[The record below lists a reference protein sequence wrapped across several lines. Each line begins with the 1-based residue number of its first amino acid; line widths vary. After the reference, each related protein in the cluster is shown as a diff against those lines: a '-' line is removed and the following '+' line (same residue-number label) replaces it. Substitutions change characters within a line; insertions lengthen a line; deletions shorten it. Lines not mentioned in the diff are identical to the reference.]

1 MQGYTPRYYQA
12 DAVKAATQYLKE
24 GGSAGLAVL
33 PTGTGK
39 SHIIADLIQT
49 YFNHNNVIRIL
60 MVTHVKELI
69 EQNFDKLKMHWE
81 SPPGRPPAG
90 INSAGLNSRAFTQPI
105 IYAGIQSVFKFAK
118 RFGTINLLVIDECH
132 LLSDKS
138 EGMYRQFIRELKAIN
153 PALRIIGLTA
163 TPFRMD
169 MGHLCEG
176 KTFDKVFYDISSGA
190 DFTKLISEGYLNDLK
205 GIQPND
211 VLDLSK
217 VRKTRN
223 DFAEWSLDEHI
234 NRAEITK
241 KIVSE
246 TMGRLKER
254 KKGLAFCVSKSHA
267 EDMAARFNEAGLTST
282 FIHSDLSADVRAE
295 RLSNFKNGKFSLI
308 ANVGVLTTGFD
319 TPDLDF
325 IVMARPTRS
334 PSLHIQMLGRG
345 MRPHSSKENCLVLD
359 YGGNIQRLGFVN
371 EVSLPD
377 ADTLNENVPKV
388 KICQSCDAF
397 IAISSKKCKFCDAVV
412 VVKAPKDIVPL
423 ENAYVGDIIKK
434 ATLLKAQEP
443 AGLLIK
449 VKYADTK
456 KILIF
461 ASDAPF
467 SGTFFYM
474 EFEGQSDIHNIKDK
488 IKQISTSKKTKP
500 LRKFFNNLRPS
511 ELVEIKQHEKKWNK
525 IWPSLL
531 RMAGADLI
539 DLFMDY
545 QLYQDAVRNKQ
556 IENSQNSELLEGR
569 FVRRVF
575 THLQPDCPLGKNN
588 SCLYI
593 VSPKTKKWI
602 CKSCK
607 AVTSQ
612 DEISEKFKTMFP
624 DGKLIARSDFFRK
637 KLNKLDI

>member
-49 YFNHNNVIRIL
+49 YFNHNNAIRIL

-105 IYAGIQSVFKFAK
+105 IYAGIQSVFRFAK
-118 RFGTINLLVIDECH
+118 RFGTINLLLIDECH

-190 DFTKLISEGYLNDLK
+190 DFTKLISEGYLSDLK

-217 VRKTRN
+217 VQKTRN

-267 EDMAARFNEAGLTST
+267 EDMAIRFNEAGLAST
-282 FIHSDLSADVRAE
+282 FIHSDLSAEDRAK
-295 RLSNFKNGKFSLI
+295 RLLGFKNGEFSLI

-319 TPDLDF
+319 APDLDF

-345 MRPHSSKENCLVLD
+345 MRPHPSKENCLVLD
-359 YGGNIQRLGFVN
+359 YGGNISRLGFVN
-371 EVSLPD
+371 DVSTPEPN
-377 ADTLNENVPKV
+377 AINKSTPKV
-388 KICQSCDAF
+388 KKCERCDAL
-397 IAISSKKCKFCDAVV
+397 ISISSQKCKFCGTQVIAKVT
-412 VVKAPKDIVPL
+412 KEIVPL
-423 ENAYVGDIIKK
+423 EDVYVGEIISNQVRRHREFSIELMSFDSLRVI
-434 ATLLKAQEP
+434 LL
-443 AGLLIK
+443 
-449 VKYADTK
+449 
-456 KILIF
+456 
-461 ASDAPF
+461 ASKL
-467 SGTFFYM
+467 T
-474 EFEGQSDIHNIKDK
+474 I
-488 IKQISTSKKTKP
+488 
-500 LRKFFNNLRPS
+500 
-511 ELVEIKQHEKKWNK
+511 
-525 IWPSLL
+525 
-531 RMAGADLI
+531 
-539 DLFMDY
+539 
-545 QLYQDAVRNKQ
+545 LYQRLIYLKFANRQ
-556 IENSQNSELLEGR
+556 SQEDVIQKFILS
-569 FVRRVF
+569 FI
-575 THLQPDCPLGKNN
+575 
-588 SCLYI
+588 LY
-593 VSPKTKKWI
+593 
-602 CKSCK
+602 
-607 AVTSQ
+607 
-612 DEISEKFKTMFP
+612 
-624 DGKLIARSDFFRK
+624 
-637 KLNKLDI
+637 

>member
-1 MQGYTPRYYQA
+1 MRGYTPRYYQA
-12 DAVKAATQYLKE
+12 DAVKAATQYLKK

-49 YFNHNNVIRIL
+49 YFNHNNAIRIL

-105 IYAGIQSVFKFAK
+105 IYAGIQSVFRFAK
-118 RFGTINLLVIDECH
+118 RFGTINLLLIDECH

-169 MGHLCEG
+169 TGHLCEG
-176 KTFDKVFYDISSGA
+176 KTFDKVFYDISGGA
-190 DFTKLISEGYLNDLK
+190 DFTKLISEGYLSDLK

-217 VRKTRN
+217 VQKTRN

-246 TMGRLKER
+246 TMGRLEER

-319 TPDLDF
+319 APDLDF
-325 IVMARPTRS
+325 IVMARPTSS

-345 MRPHSSKENCLVLD
+345 MRPYPSKDNCLVLD
-359 YGGNIQRLGFVN
+359 YGGNISRLGFVN
-371 EVSLPD
+371 DVSIPD
-377 ADTLNENVPKV
+377 PNEINENTSKV
-388 KICQSCDAF
+388 KKCESCDAL
-397 IAISSKKCKFCDAVV
+397 ISISSQKCKFCGTQVIAKVIRE
-412 VVKAPKDIVPL
+412 IVPL
-423 ENAYVGDIIKK
+423 EDVYVGEIIRNQTRGHRGFSIELMSFDSLSVILLASKVTGQSQNFIYLKFANRQSQEDIIQAISEFKGTRSIEK
-434 ATLLKAQEP
+434 LRAKISRRWKIYDSSEISNSNSKLRQVWPALLAM
-443 AGLLIK
+443 
-449 VKYADTK
+449 
-456 KILIF
+456 
-461 ASDAPF
+461 
-467 SGTFFYM
+467 SGDQLQYLFIGYERYKT
-474 EFEGQSDIHNIKDK
+474 IVKDK
-488 IKQISTSKKTKP
+488 NYHIAKDRDM
-500 LRKFFNNLRPS
+500 LR
-511 ELVEIKQHEKKWNK
+511 
-525 IWPSLL
+525 
-531 RMAGADLI
+531 D
-539 DLFMDY
+539 
-545 QLYQDAVRNKQ
+545 
-556 IENSQNSELLEGR
+556 R
-569 FVRRVF
+569 FLGRVF
-575 THLQPDCPLGKNN
+575 EHPQPDCPLKKNK
-588 SCLYI
+588 SCFFI
-593 VSPKTKKWI
+593 ESAHTNKWI
-602 CKSCK
+602 CRSCG
-607 AVTSQ
+607 AVTDKQ
-612 DEISEKFKTMFP
+612 EISLRFEAMLEDEKVM
-624 DGKLIARSDFFRK
+624 SQENFFLWKVSK
-637 KLNKLDI
+637 K

>member
-12 DAVKAATQYLKE
+12 DAVKAATLYFKE

-39 SHIIADLIQT
+39 SHIIADLIQKH
-49 YFNHNNVIRIL
+49 FQHNNAIRIL

-81 SPPGRPPAG
+81 YPPGRPPAG

-118 RFGTINLLVIDECH
+118 RFGTINLLLIDECH

-190 DFTKLISEGYLNDLK
+190 DFTKLISEGYLSDLK

-217 VRKTRN
+217 VQKTRN

-267 EDMAARFNEAGLTST
+267 EDMAIRFNEAGLAST
-282 FIHSDLSADVRAE
+282 FIHSDLSAEDRAK
-295 RLSNFKNGKFSLI
+295 RLLGFKNGEFSLI

-319 TPDLDF
+319 APDLDF

-345 MRPHSSKENCLVLD
+345 MRPHPSKENCLVLD
-359 YGGNIQRLGFVN
+359 YGGNISRLGFVN
-371 EVSLPD
+371 DVSIPEPN
-377 ADTLNENVPKV
+377 AINKNTPKV
-388 KICQSCDAF
+388 KKCERCDAL
-397 IAISSKKCKFCDAVV
+397 ISTSAQKCKFCGTQVIAKVT
-412 VVKAPKDIVPL
+412 KEIVPL
-423 ENAYVGDIIKK
+423 KDVYVGEIISNQVRRDREFSIELMSFDSFRVILLASQLTIPYQRLIYLKFANRQSQEDVIQAISEFKGTRNIESLRGKISRRWNIYDIFEISNSHNKLRQVWPMLV
-434 ATLLKAQEP
+434 AMSGDQLQNL
-443 AGLLIK
+443 
-449 VKYADTK
+449 
-456 KILIF
+456 
-461 ASDAPF
+461 F
-467 SGTFFYM
+467 SGYERYKT
-474 EFEGQSDIHNIKDK
+474 IVKDK
-488 IKQISTSKKTKP
+488 NHHIAKDRDM
-500 LRKFFNNLRPS
+500 LR
-511 ELVEIKQHEKKWNK
+511 
-525 IWPSLL
+525 
-531 RMAGADLI
+531 D
-539 DLFMDY
+539 
-545 QLYQDAVRNKQ
+545 
-556 IENSQNSELLEGR
+556 R
-569 FVRRVF
+569 FLGRVF
-575 THLQPDCPLGKNN
+575 EHPQPDCPLKKNK
-588 SCLYI
+588 SCFFI
-593 VSPKTKKWI
+593 ESPHTSKWI
-602 CKSCK
+602 CRSCRT
-607 AVTSQ
+607 VTDQ
-612 DEISEKFKTMFP
+612 QEISLRFEAMLEDEKIM
-624 DGKLIARSDFFRK
+624 SQENFFLWKVSK
-637 KLNKLDI
+637 K

>member
-1 MQGYTPRYYQA
+1 MQEYTPRYYQA

-49 YFNHNNVIRIL
+49 YFNHNNAIRIL

-118 RFGTINLLVIDECH
+118 KFGTINLLLIDECH

-138 EGMYRQFIRELKAIN
+138 EGMYRQFIRELKTIN

-190 DFTKLISEGYLNDLK
+190 DFTKLISEGYLSDLK

-217 VRKTRN
+217 VQKTRN

-246 TMGRLKER
+246 TMGRLEER

-319 TPDLDF
+319 APDLDF
-325 IVMARPTRS
+325 IVMARPTSS

-345 MRPHSSKENCLVLD
+345 MRPHPSKDNCLVLD
-359 YGGNIQRLGFVN
+359 YGGNISRLGFVN
-371 EVSLPD
+371 DINIPD
-377 ADTLNENVPKV
+377 PNEINENTPKV
-388 KICQSCDAF
+388 KKCESCDAL
-397 IAISSKKCKFCDAVV
+397 ISISSQKCKFCGTQVIAKVTRE
-412 VVKAPKDIVPL
+412 IIPL
-423 ENAYVGDIIKK
+423 ENVYVGEIIRNQ
-434 ATLLKAQEP
+434 TRRHRGFSIELMSFDSLSVILLAS
-443 AGLLIK
+443 K
-449 VKYADTK
+449 VT
-456 KILIF
+456 
-461 ASDAPF
+461 
-467 SGTFFYM
+467 
-474 EFEGQSDIHNIKDK
+474 GQSDGFLIYRKFANRQSQKDIIQAISEFQGTRRIEALRAKISRRWAIYGGSEISNSHSELRQLWPALLAMSGDQLQNLFIGYEKYETTVKDK
-488 IKQISTSKKTKP
+488 NYQIAQDRVM
-500 LRKFFNNLRPS
+500 LRN
-511 ELVEIKQHEKKWNK
+511 
-525 IWPSLL
+525 
-531 RMAGADLI
+531 
-539 DLFMDY
+539 
-545 QLYQDAVRNKQ
+545 
-556 IENSQNSELLEGR
+556 R
-569 FVRRVF
+569 FIGRVF
-575 THLQPDCPLGKNN
+575 DHHQPDCPLNKNK
-588 SCLYI
+588 SCFFF
-593 VSPKTKKWI
+593 VSPRTSKWI
-602 CKSCK
+602 CGSCR
-607 AVTSQ
+607 AVTDQ
-612 DEISEKFKTMFP
+612 QEISLRFEAMLEDEKVM
-624 DGKLIARSDFFRK
+624 SQENFFLWK
-637 KLNKLDI
+637 VSEK